1 MTPES
6 LCTYPRIFVYIPPN
20 LCVHRPP
27 NLCVH
32 TPESLCT
39 YPRIFVYI
47 DPRIFVYI
55 NAHFYDF
62 FKIQKVPETRI
73 NTNFFDVLPIRRK
86 PRFYSIAKNPIYL
99 YISLYQQARRRLM
112 LPGVA
117 DKMKSARQQQP
128 FLYWHIP
135 NQTGKISAIFASY
148 KKAKSDLGLSD
159 WQALIFFE
167 SSRMALELLAVLSVT
182 DAILVCPVK

>member
-1 MTPES
+1 M
-6 LCTYPRIFVYIPPN
+6 YI
-20 LCVHRPP
+20 VQQII
-27 NLCVH
+27 

-62 FKIQKVPETRI
+62 FKIQKVPKTRI
-73 NTNFFDVLPIRRK
+73 NTSFFDVLPIRGK

-128 FLYWHIP
+128 FLYWRLYP
-135 NQTGKISAIFASY
+135 AEYPQFSQAI
-148 KKAKSDLGLSD
+148 KR
-159 WQALIFFE
+159 QN
-167 SSRMALELLAVLSVT
+167 
-182 DAILVCPVK
+182 LVS